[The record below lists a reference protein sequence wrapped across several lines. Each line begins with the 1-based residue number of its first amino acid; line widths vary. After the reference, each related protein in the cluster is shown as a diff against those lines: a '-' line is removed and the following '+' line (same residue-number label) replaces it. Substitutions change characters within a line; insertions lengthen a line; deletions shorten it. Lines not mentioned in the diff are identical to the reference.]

1 VENYLLKKLWKL
13 ANKSLKKD
21 EFPVSAIIFKDDKII
36 SCGYN
41 KRNKSKITTDHA
53 EIIAIKRAN
62 KKLKNWKIANVC
74 MLVTLEPCEMC
85 KTVIKEARISKV
97 YYIVPRYKYKKQ
109 YKCTEFEN
117 IENES
122 LDKEKY
128 INDITHFFDNKR

>member
-1 VENYLLKKLWKL
+1 
-13 ANKSLKKD
+13 
-21 EFPVSAIIFKDDKII
+21 
-36 SCGYN
+36 
-41 KRNKSKITTDHA
+41 
-53 EIIAIKRAN
+53 
-62 KKLKNWKIANVC
+62 
-74 MLVTLEPCEMC
+74 MC